1 MLVVRGSRE
10 EEGLLQTLQIAQRL
24 LQGLYLEA
32 VPGEVAGLQR
42 GLRVVELPAGQ
53 SDEVADR
60 WRERF
65 RGSGAAAGRR
75 RV

>member
-1 MLVVRGSRE
+1 MLVVRGSR

-24 LQGLYLEA
+24 LQGLSLEA
-32 VPGEVAGLQR
+32 VPGEVAGPER
-42 GLRVVELPAGQ
+42 RLRVVELLARL

-60 WRERF
+60 WRQRF
-65 RGSGAAAGRR
+65 RGSGAAAGQR